1 MNNCN
6 KIKETK
12 TNLIYYNKHFSTKKD
27 DNIRSILFYENKK
40 KEIAKFYFSNK
51 YKKYYNIMIINKMI
65 IIHLIINIPHNINK

>member
-40 KEIAKFYFSNK
+40 KKQPNFIFQIKIKNII
-51 YKKYYNIMIINKMI
+51 IMIINKMI